1 MKTFTLGLFLFI
13 SAVALQAQQIWELDT
28 LVDRAFTKMQYQNM
42 ASAYDQSGELAKKNI
57 SNSWYPTLNLDG
69 SFTYQN
75 ENISIPNSFNA
86 PGFSPPEAPLNFN
99 RLLLQIN
106 QTIYDGNMVSG
117 LKRVEEAKYSV
128 YQKQLEVE
136 KIQLKAKI
144 TQLFMNALL
153 VSKQSE
159 LLLEQRK
166 VLDNQYMVMKNS
178 FTSGATSTINLK
190 LLQAE
195 LVQVDQAIVDSEF
208 MAEKIKAQLSELC
221 GIEISKNDALK
232 MPYYEES
239 GATEEQLRPEILLL
253 EAQIYSMDAE
263 TERIGSNRLPKIG
276 AFASLGA
283 GSPGYDIF
291 NSEVRPMAIVGLKLN
306 WNIWDWNE
314 THNQRQMLDLQKD
327 ILNSKKVQTQ
337 SQFQSEV
344 DKEKLEMQKLQQ
356 LLQQDEE
363 MIQLREEISEIKSS
377 ELQNGTITSSEY
389 LVELT
394 RENEAK
400 LRHSM
405 HQIQQ
410 VLSYRN
416 YLLLQGK

>member
-1 MKTFTLGLFLFI
+1 
-13 SAVALQAQQIWELDT
+13 
-28 LVDRAFTKMQYQNM
+28 
-42 ASAYDQSGELAKKNI
+42 
-57 SNSWYPTLNLDG
+57 
-69 SFTYQN
+69 
-75 ENISIPNSFNA
+75 
-86 PGFSPPEAPLNFN
+86 
-99 RLLLQIN
+99 
-106 QTIYDGNMVSG
+106 
-117 LKRVEEAKYSV
+117 
-128 YQKQLEVE
+128 
-136 KIQLKAKI
+136 
-144 TQLFMNALL
+144 
-153 VSKQSE
+153 
-159 LLLEQRK
+159 
-166 VLDNQYMVMKNS
+166 
-178 FTSGATSTINLK
+178 
-190 LLQAE
+190 
-195 LVQVDQAIVDSEF
+195 
-208 MAEKIKAQLSELC
+208 
-221 GIEISKNDALK
+221 
-232 MPYYEES
+232 
-239 GATEEQLRPEILLL
+239 
-253 EAQIYSMDAE
+253 
-263 TERIGSNRLPKIG
+263 
-276 AFASLGA
+276 
-283 GSPGYDIF
+283 
-291 NSEVRPMAIVGLKLN
+291 MAIVGLKLN